1 MLLLAES
8 SWIAMSHSLKIEIM
22 AFQSGILSQ
31 MQNTQVTTLVP
42 LLLRT
47 GGRIRKLEQGF
58 VGYKWI
64 LLELS
69 SPRIVH
75 YIEILRSL

>member
-1 MLLLAES
+1 MKKEV
-8 SWIAMSHSLKIEIM
+8 M

-31 MQNTQVTTLVP
+31 MQNIQVTTLVP

-47 GGRIRKLEQGF
+47 RGRIRKLEQGF

-64 LLELS
+64 LLESS